1 MPRSS
6 FSTVSLLLAL
16 FAVSAQILPPAH
28 ALKIE
33 FVGKAPK
40 FKVFSGV
47 KPDDFFKITF
57 GAIKELDA
65 SGNAVTGRSISSLAS
80 QKLTEWTEKDVTLGN
95 ATAKEVRMRF
105 DLSTSKHLQKPCGG
119 GKPCGTS
126 CAHFDKAKHQID
138 VVVYLVENNTA
149 VPYGNSTI
157 TVKSNSVKFN
167 VESENWP
174 FCDAANSL
182 SVTTDIE
189 TVEKVASNDAV
200 VNSANRTNT
209 TGSSSGEP
217 EGTEV
222 TLPSGT
228 SAVEFDLPTIALV
241 DDVETNVTVTVDAS
255 SSGTSTRF
263 DFVFPNF
270 KSLYY
275 DPTVGFEDES
285 GVESSSSS
293 TGGSSTGGSSTGGSS
308 INYDGVDDETA
319 STTTASPGIR
329 ATPALAP
336 IALVAALNAMLA
348 FLVD

>member
-1 MPRSS
+1 M
-6 FSTVSLLLAL
+6 
-16 FAVSAQILPPAH
+16 
-28 ALKIE
+28 
-33 FVGKAPK
+33 GK
-40 FKVFSGV
+40 
-47 KPDDFFKITF
+47 
-57 GAIKELDA
+57 
-65 SGNAVTGRSISSLAS
+65 
-80 QKLTEWTEKDVTLGN
+80 
-95 ATAKEVRMRF
+95 
-105 DLSTSKHLQKPCGG
+105 
-119 GKPCGTS
+119 
-126 CAHFDKAKHQID
+126 
-138 VVVYLVENNTA
+138 
-149 VPYGNSTI
+149 
-157 TVKSNSVKFN
+157 
-167 VESENWP
+167 
-174 FCDAANSL
+174 
-182 SVTTDIE
+182 TT
-189 TVEKVASNDAV
+189 
-200 VNSANRTNT
+200 NRTNT

-275 DPTVGFEDES
+275 DPTVGFED
-285 GVESSSSS
+285 GVNDE
-293 TGGSSTGGSSTGGSS
+293 TD
-308 INYDGVDDETA
+308 DGVNDETA

>member
-16 FAVSAQILPPAH
+16 FAASAQILPPAH

-200 VNSANRTNT
+200 VNTTDRTNT

-293 TGGSSTGGSSTGGSS
+293 TGGSSTGGSS

>member
-1 MPRSS
+1 M
-6 FSTVSLLLAL
+6 
-16 FAVSAQILPPAH
+16 
-28 ALKIE
+28 
-33 FVGKAPK
+33 G
-40 FKVFSGV
+40 
-47 KPDDFFKITF
+47 
-57 GAIKELDA
+57 
-65 SGNAVTGRSISSLAS
+65 
-80 QKLTEWTEKDVTLGN
+80 
-95 ATAKEVRMRF
+95 
-105 DLSTSKHLQKPCGG
+105 
-119 GKPCGTS
+119 
-126 CAHFDKAKHQID
+126 
-138 VVVYLVENNTA
+138 
-149 VPYGNSTI
+149 
-157 TVKSNSVKFN
+157 
-167 VESENWP
+167 
-174 FCDAANSL
+174 
-182 SVTTDIE
+182 
-189 TVEKVASNDAV
+189 DAV
-200 VNSANRTNT
+200 VNTTNRTNT

-293 TGGSSTGGSSTGGSS
+293 STGGSS

>member
-6 FSTVSLLLAL
+6 FSTVWLLLAL
-16 FAVSAQILPPAH
+16 FAASSQILPPAH

-65 SGNAVTGRSISSLAS
+65 SGNAVAGRSISSLAS
-80 QKLTEWTEKDVTLGN
+80 EKLTEWTEKDVTLGN

-105 DLSTSKHLQKPCGG
+105 DVSTSKHLQKPCGG
-119 GKPCGTS
+119 GKPCGAS

-138 VVVYLVENNTA
+138 VVVYLVEQNTA

-157 TVKSNSVKFN
+157 AVKSNSVKFN

-182 SVTTDIE
+182 SVTAHIQTAL
-189 TVEKVASNDAV
+189 KAAGNDAV
-200 VNSANRTNT
+200 VATTNRTNT
-209 TGSSSGEP
+209 TGSSVGEP
-217 EGTEV
+217 DGTEIV
-222 TLPSGT
+222 VPSGA
-228 SAVEFDLPTIALV
+228 SAVAFDLPTIALV
-241 DDVETNVTVTVDAS
+241 NDVETNVTVTVDVSNSA
-255 SSGTSTRF
+255 GDSTTKI

-270 KSLYY
+270 RKLYY
-275 DPTVGFEDES
+275 DPTVGFEGES
-285 GVESSSSS
+285 GVPSS
-293 TGGSSTGGSSTGGSS
+293 GGSSAGGSSSGAGGSS
-308 INYDGVDDETA
+308 INYDGVDDETF
-319 STTTASPGIR
+319 ASPGER
-329 ATPALAP
+329 ATPALAC

-348 FLVD
+348 FLID

>member
-1 MPRSS
+1 
-6 FSTVSLLLAL
+6 
-16 FAVSAQILPPAH
+16 
-28 ALKIE
+28 
-33 FVGKAPK
+33 
-40 FKVFSGV
+40 
-47 KPDDFFKITF
+47 
-57 GAIKELDA
+57 
-65 SGNAVTGRSISSLAS
+65 
-80 QKLTEWTEKDVTLGN
+80 
-95 ATAKEVRMRF
+95 MRF
-105 DLSTSKHLQKPCGG
+105 DLSTSKHLQKPCG
-119 GKPCGTS
+119 TT

-182 SVTTDIE
+182 SVTT
-189 TVEKVASNDAV
+189 
-200 VNSANRTNT
+200 ANRTNT

-275 DPTVGFEDES
+275 DPTVGFEYES
-285 GVESSSSS
+285 GVESSS
-293 TGGSSTGGSSTGGSS
+293 SSTGGSSTGGSS

>member
-6 FSTVSLLLAL
+6 FSTVWLLLAL
-16 FAVSAQILPPAH
+16 FAAQILPLAH

-65 SGNAVTGRSISSLAS
+65 SGNAVAGRSISSLAS
-80 QKLTEWTEKDVTLGN
+80 EKLTEWTEKDVTLGN

-105 DLSTSKHLQKPCGG
+105 DVSTSKHLQKPCGG
-119 GKPCGTS
+119 GKPCGAS

-138 VVVYLVENNTA
+138 VVVYLVEQNTA

-157 TVKSNSVKFN
+157 AVKSNSVKFN

-182 SVTTDIE
+182 SVTAHIQTAL
-189 TVEKVASNDAV
+189 KAAGNDAV
-200 VNSANRTNT
+200 VNITNRTNT
-209 TGSSSGEP
+209 TGSSVGEP
-217 EGTEV
+217 DGTEIV
-222 TLPSGT
+222 VPSGA
-228 SAVEFDLPTIALV
+228 SAVAFDLPTIALV
-241 DDVETNVTVTVDAS
+241 NDVETNVTVTVDVSAA
-255 SSGTSTRF
+255 GDSTTI

-270 KSLYY
+270 RKLYY
-275 DPTVGFEDES
+275 DPTVGFEGES
-285 GVESSSSS
+285 GVPSS
-293 TGGSSTGGSSTGGSS
+293 GGSSAGGSSSGAGGSS
-308 INYDGVDDETA
+308 INYDGVDDETV
-319 STTTASPGIR
+319 ASPGER
-329 ATPALAP
+329 ATPALAC

-348 FLVD
+348 FLID

>member
-1 MPRSS
+1 M
-6 FSTVSLLLAL
+6 
-16 FAVSAQILPPAH
+16 
-28 ALKIE
+28 
-33 FVGKAPK
+33 G
-40 FKVFSGV
+40 
-47 KPDDFFKITF
+47 
-57 GAIKELDA
+57 
-65 SGNAVTGRSISSLAS
+65 
-80 QKLTEWTEKDVTLGN
+80 
-95 ATAKEVRMRF
+95 
-105 DLSTSKHLQKPCGG
+105 
-119 GKPCGTS
+119 
-126 CAHFDKAKHQID
+126 FDKAKHQID

-149 VPYGNSTI
+149 VPYGNSAI

-200 VNSANRTNT
+200 VNTTNRTNT

-263 DFVFPNF
+263 DFVSKLQEPVLRSHRGVRGRVGSRIFF
-270 KSLYY
+270 VLYRRLI
-275 DPTVGFEDES
+275 DRRLEHQLRRRRRRN
-285 GVESSSSS
+285 GVD
-293 TGGSSTGGSSTGGSS
+293 
-308 INYDGVDDETA
+308 YDGLAGYTSDARARTHRAGRRAERDARVPRRLINIPDWDETN
-319 STTTASPGIR
+319 S
-329 ATPALAP
+329 
-336 IALVAALNAMLA
+336 V
-348 FLVD
+348 